1 MLGLGRIGWQVARRA
16 LGLGMRVVA
25 YDPYVTL
32 ERFRELGVESA
43 PTLEVVYAKSDLITL
58 HLPLN
63 EQTTGLLDAAAFDR
77 MRRRRRGS

>member
-1 MLGLGRIGWQVARRA
+1 
-16 LGLGMRVVA
+16 MRVVA

-63 EQTTGLLDAAAFDR
+63 EQTTGLLTPLHSTACETGC
-77 MRRRRRGS
+77 GS